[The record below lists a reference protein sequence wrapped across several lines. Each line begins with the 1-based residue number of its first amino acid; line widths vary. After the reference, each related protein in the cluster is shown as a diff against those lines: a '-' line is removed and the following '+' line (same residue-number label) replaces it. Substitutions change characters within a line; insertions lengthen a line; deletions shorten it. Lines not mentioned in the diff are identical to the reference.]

1 MSSLTGFYRGFIWNS
16 QRLLERDF
24 YVFSHLLDRAWAL
37 CFFGVVCPSVHTNR
51 YVCLWVCVCVC
62 AYVHVRVSVGLCVR
76 LCRGA
81 KVEKSLNF
89 GLLWLQW
96 KKKALQ
102 AESLLEKVPAHS
114 MSKLS
119 TKAA

>member
-1 MSSLTGFYRGFIWNS
+1 MGPGH
-16 QRLLERDF
+16 
-24 YVFSHLLDRAWAL
+24 YVFW
-37 CFFGVVCPSVHTNR
+37 C
-51 YVCLWVCVCVC
+51 CLSVC

-102 AESLLEKVPAHS
+102 AESLLEKVPAHKHVQAVDQGS
-114 MSKLS
+114 MTLTGACADLLCLQMGLQYFIIS
-119 TKAA
+119 TIASG

>member
-1 MSSLTGFYRGFIWNS
+1 MGPGH
-16 QRLLERDF
+16 
-24 YVFSHLLDRAWAL
+24 YV
-37 CFFGVVCPSVHTNR
+37 FFGVVCSSVHTYM

-62 AYVHVRVSVGLCVR
+62 ICTCTCAYGSVCASAYVHVRASVGLCVR

-81 KVEKSLNF
+81 KVEKSQNF